1 VTGFRIIGL
10 LIVLA
15 VVVASWMLTWAAGR
29 YDDVTAGFLP
39 LEPRSFERLTVLTL
53 GTGGT
58 QEDHNRR
65 GPATALAVDETL
77 VLVDAGRGA
86 ADSLRAARV
95 PASQPAT
102 VLLTSLLPENTVGLD
117 DLLAMGWNAGRREPV
132 RLVGPPG
139 TGELA
144 RAVEAGAR
152 PGIEA
157 RARGLGLETGEIG
170 FSVVEIGDGWRARLG
185 PLEVRAGALP
195 DGPTPA
201 FAYRFS
207 WRDRSAVVGGT
218 GWSPDALVALADG
231 ANLGL
236 EPGRPGGAGRR
247 SESAGPRGGLRA
259 DPRDGRGARPRGRP
273 GAAAP
278 GGGAPHHARC
288 RGRAGP
294 PRPGGLARAGASA
307 PATGLRAADQPVFAL
322 QITSVVD
329 DTYDGRIAVAGDGD
343 EFTP

>member
-1 VTGFRIIGL
+1 
-10 LIVLA
+10 
-15 VVVASWMLTWAAGR
+15 MLTWAAGR

-65 GPATALAVDETL
+65 GPATALAVDDTL

-86 ADSLRAARV
+86 ADSLRAARI
-95 PASQPAT
+95 PASQPGT

-117 DLLAMGWNAGRREPV
+117 DLLAMGWSAGRREPV

-157 RARGLGLETGEIG
+157 RARGLGLETGDIG
-170 FSVVEIGDGWRARLG
+170 FTVVEIGDGWRARLG
-185 PLEVRAGALP
+185 PLEVRAGGLP
-195 DGPTPA
+195 EGPTPA
-201 FAYRFS
+201 LAYRFS

-231 ANLGL
+231 ANLLVHEAVFVPTPEMVEELAL
-236 EPGRPGGAGRR
+236 E
-247 SESAGPRGGLRA
+247 A
-259 DPRDGRGARPRGRP
+259 DPELLRRE
-273 GAAAP
+273 AALHTTLDAV
-278 GGGAPHHARC
+278 GE
-288 RGRAGP
+288 
-294 PRPGGLARAGASA
+294 LARRARVGSLVLVR
-307 PATGLRAADQPVFAL
+307 LRPPPVFAL

-329 DTYDGRIAVAGDGD
+329 DTYDGRITVAGDGD

>member
-1 VTGFRIIGL
+1 MTGFRIIGL

-15 VVVASWMLTWAAGR
+15 VVIASWMLTWAAGR

-58 QEDHNRR
+58 LEDHNRR
-65 GPATALAVDETL
+65 GPATALAVEETL

-86 ADSLRAARV
+86 ADSLRAARI
-95 PASQPAT
+95 PAFQPGT

-157 RARGLGLETGEIG
+157 RARGLGLETGDIG
-170 FSVVEIGDGWRARLG
+170 FTVVEIGDGWRARLG
-185 PLEVRAGALP
+185 ALEVRAGALP

-231 ANLGL
+231 ANLLVHEAVFVPTPEMVEELAL
-236 EPGRPGGAGRR
+236 E
-247 SESAGPRGGLRA
+247 A
-259 DPRDGRGARPRGRP
+259 DPELLRRE
-273 GAAAP
+273 AALHTTLDAV
-278 GGGAPHHARC
+278 GE
-288 RGRAGP
+288 
-294 PRPGGLARAGASA
+294 LARRARVGSLVLVR
-307 PATGLRAADQPVFAL
+307 LRPPPVFAL

-329 DTYDGRIAVAGDGD
+329 DTYDGRVAVAGDGD

>member
-1 VTGFRIIGL
+1 MTGFRIIGL

-15 VVVASWMLTWAAGR
+15 VVIASWMLTWAAGR

-39 LEPRSFERLTVLTL
+39 LEPRSFERMTVLTL

-65 GPATALAVDETL
+65 GPATALAVDDTL

-86 ADSLRAARV
+86 ADSLRAARI
-95 PASQPAT
+95 PASQPGT

-144 RAVEAGAR
+144 RAVLEGAR

-157 RARGLGLETGEIG
+157 RARGLGLETGDIG
-170 FSVVEIGDGWRARLG
+170 FTVVEIGDGWRARLG
-185 PLEVRAGALP
+185 PLEVRAGGLP

-231 ANLGL
+231 ANLLVHEAVFVPTPEMVEELAL
-236 EPGRPGGAGRR
+236 E
-247 SESAGPRGGLRA
+247 A
-259 DPRDGRGARPRGRP
+259 DPELLRRE
-273 GAAAP
+273 AALHTTLDAV
-278 GGGAPHHARC
+278 GE
-288 RGRAGP
+288 
-294 PRPGGLARAGASA
+294 LARRARVGSLVLVR
-307 PATGLRAADQPVFAL
+307 LRPPPVFAL

>member
-15 VVVASWMLTWAAGR
+15 VVIASWMLTWAAGR

-39 LEPRSFERLTVLTL
+39 LEPRSFERMTVLTL

-65 GPATALAVDETL
+65 GPATALAVDDTL

-86 ADSLRAARV
+86 ADSLRAARI
-95 PASQPAT
+95 PASQPGT

-144 RAVEAGAR
+144 RAVLEGAR

-157 RARGLGLETGEIG
+157 RARGLGLETGDIG
-170 FSVVEIGDGWRARLG
+170 FTVVEIGDGWRARLG
-185 PLEVRAGALP
+185 PLEVRAGGLP

-207 WRDRSAVVGGT
+207 WRDRSAVVGGA

-231 ANLGL
+231 ANLLVHEAVFVPTPEMVEELAL
-236 EPGRPGGAGRR
+236 E
-247 SESAGPRGGLRA
+247 A
-259 DPRDGRGARPRGRP
+259 DPELLRRE
-273 GAAAP
+273 AALHTTLDAV
-278 GGGAPHHARC
+278 GE
-288 RGRAGP
+288 
-294 PRPGGLARAGASA
+294 LARRARVGSLVLVR
-307 PATGLRAADQPVFAL
+307 LRPPPVFAL

>member
-15 VVVASWMLTWAAGR
+15 VAIASWMLTWTAGR

-39 LEPRSFERLTVLTL
+39 LESRRFERLTVLTL

-65 GPATALAVDETL
+65 GPATALAVDDTL
-77 VLVDAGRGA
+77 VLVDAGRGV

-95 PASQPAT
+95 PASQPGT
-102 VLLTSLLPENTVGLD
+102 VLLTSVLPENTVGLD

-144 RAVEAGAR
+144 RAVEAAAR

-157 RARGLGLETGEIG
+157 RARGLGRETGDIG
-170 FSVVEIGDGWRARLG
+170 FTVVEIRDGWRARLG

-195 DGPTPA
+195 AGPTPA

-231 ANLGL
+231 ANLLVHEAVFVPTPEMVEELAL
-236 EPGRPGGAGRR
+236 E
-247 SESAGPRGGLRA
+247 A
-259 DPRDGRGARPRGRP
+259 DPEQLRREAALHTTLDAVGAL
-273 GAAAP
+273 
-278 GGGAPHHARC
+278 AR
-288 RGRAGP
+288 RAGVATLVLVRLRP
-294 PRPGGLARAGASA
+294 P
-307 PATGLRAADQPVFAL
+307 PVFAL

-329 DTYDGRIAVAGDGD
+329 DTYDGRIEIARDGD